1 MDQQHDVYATEPG
14 FSCRRCTLWA
24 RAKSMFDLLP
34 CPPPDGR

>member
-1 MDQQHDVYATEPG
+1 MGQQHDIYESNPG

-24 RAKSMFDLLP
+24 RAKSMFDLLL